1 MPLSHILGQ
10 PALSPKRIINNS
22 LKESVVNDQKLSEF
36 AKQSLQILKGLL
48 DFDTSVFCMNKL
60 TT

>member
-1 MPLSHILGQ
+1 MTKKKVS
-10 PALSPKRIINNS
+10 
-22 LKESVVNDQKLSEF
+22 F
-36 AKQSLQILKGLL
+36 KQSLQILKGLL